1 MNSIKLFLTFF
12 ILISTFYIGTANAQ
26 WWSKGGNLLWP
37 YGEVTIKNNLNV
49 SDSLIF
55 ERDGKKISLHL
66 MSYEEEGAIV
76 YEPVLE
82 ILTIQSG
89 SNDFGRLQI
98 NYQGMTYLGM
108 ESGVAT
114 SFSMGANGR
123 LVVNDGATNFQVA
136 LVPNRKAIQLN
147 NSVYVMTG
155 TGSPEGSVSAPV
167 GSLYLRS
174 DGSANTSMYVKES
187 GVSVTGWVAK

>member
-12 ILISTFYIGTANAQ
+12 ILNSTFYIGTASAQ
-26 WWSKGGNLLWP
+26 WWTQGGNLLWP
-37 YGEVTIKNNLNV
+37 YGEVTIKNNLHV

-66 MSYEEEGAIV
+66 MSYEEEGTII
-76 YEPVLE
+76 YEPAIE
-82 ILTIQSG
+82 ILTSQSG
-89 SNDFGRLQI
+89 TSDFGRLQV

-114 SFSMGANGR
+114 SLSMGANGR

-155 TGSPEGSVSAPV
+155 TGSPEGVVSAPV

-174 DGSANTSMYVKES
+174 DVGANTSMYLKES
-187 GVSVTGWVAK
+187 GVSNSGWVAK